1 MEQLSL
7 RLPAF
12 SCPENESSRPLDLQ
26 FDRIQPSDQHLV
38 DKKKFEFGQ
47 FVAREAMLDEEYWVG
62 SQFYLGISNLDRIV
76 FKLFA
81 LLYNF
86 CGGCGAFE
94 FVVDSRMVTR

>member
-1 MEQLSL
+1 
-7 RLPAF
+7 
-12 SCPENESSRPLDLQ
+12 
-26 FDRIQPSDQHLV
+26 
-38 DKKKFEFGQ
+38 
-47 FVAREAMLDEEYWVG
+47 MLDEEYWVG